1 MTIREITPTELQQL
15 LAGENPPSLIDVR
28 EEGEAAICAI
38 DGSTL
43 IPMNS
48 LPQRLQEI
56 PRDRPVALYCHAGM
70 RSMMAGQWLSQQ
82 GYRRALA
89 RRRHRPLGD
98 RDRAGDG
105 EVLRVKDEMLNV
117 ECQC

>member
-1 MTIREITPTELQQL
+1 MSIREITPTELQQL
-15 LAGENPPSLIDVR
+15 LAGDNPPSLIDVR
-28 EEGEAAICAI
+28 EEGEAAICSI

-56 PRDRPVALYCHAGM
+56 PRDRPVALYCHGGM

-82 GYRRALA
+82 GFDALSLAGGIDRWA
-89 RRRHRPLGD
+89 R
-98 RDRAGDG
+98 
-105 EVLRVKDEMLNV
+105 EVEPSMTRY
-117 ECQC
+117 

>member
-1 MTIREITPTELQQL
+1 MSIREITPTELQEL
-15 LAGENPPSLIDVR
+15 LAAENPPSLIDVR

-56 PRDRPVALYCHAGM
+56 PRDRPVVLYCHGGM

-82 GYRRALA
+82 GFDALSLAGGIDRWA
-89 RRRHRPLGD
+89 R
-98 RDRAGDG
+98 
-105 EVLRVKDEMLNV
+105 EVEPGMARY
-117 ECQC
+117 

>member
-1 MTIREITPTELQQL
+1 MSIREITPTELQQL
-15 LAGENPPSLIDVR
+15 LAGDNPPSLIDVR

-56 PRDRPVALYCHAGM
+56 ARDRAVVLYCHAGM
-70 RSMMAGQWLSQQ
+70 RSLMVGQWLSQQ
-82 GYRRALA
+82 GFDALSLAGGIDRWAVEIEPSMA
-89 RRRHRPLGD
+89 RY
-98 RDRAGDG
+98 
-105 EVLRVKDEMLNV
+105 
-117 ECQC
+117 

>member
-1 MTIREITPTELQQL
+1 MSIREITPTELQQL
-15 LAGENPPSLIDVR
+15 LADENPPSLIDVR

-48 LPQRLQEI
+48 LPRRLQEI
-56 PRDRPVALYCHAGM
+56 PRDRPVVLYCHSGM

-82 GYRRALA
+82 GFDALSLAGGIDRWAVEIEPDMA
-89 RRRHRPLGD
+89 RY
-98 RDRAGDG
+98 
-105 EVLRVKDEMLNV
+105 
-117 ECQC
+117 